1 MIELNSETF
10 YLETKK
16 TSVLLCVF
24 YQDSINKPEEV
35 FARIF
40 GNKYTSLSETIAYID
55 IDKSQDIA
63 QMLGI
68 STEEPTVLIMREQI
82 VLFCEPISELN
93 KHDVSSILQQV
104 SKLDME
110 KIKHDVEIE
119 RQSQAHIFGRN
130 VCPAAKRTRGK

>member
-10 YLETKK
+10 HLETNKA
-16 TSVLLCVF
+16 SVLLCIF
-24 YQDSINKPEEV
+24 YRDSLNNPEEIIIH
-35 FARIF
+35 IF
-40 GNKYTSLSETIAYID
+40 GNKHTSLSETIAYVD
-55 IDKSQDIA
+55 LDKSQDIA

-68 STEEPTVLIMREQI
+68 STQEPTVLIMREQI

-110 KIKHDVEIE
+110 KIRNEVEIAK
-119 RQSQAHIFGRN
+119 QSQAHIFGRN
-130 VCPAAKRTRGK
+130 VCPTAKRTRGK

>member
-10 YLETKK
+10 HLETKK
-16 TSVLLCVF
+16 ASVLLCVF
-24 YQDSINKPEEV
+24 YQDSLNKPEE
-35 FARIF
+35 ILTHIL
-40 GNKYTSLSETIAYID
+40 GNKHTTLSETIAYVD

-63 QMLGI
+63 HMLGI

-82 VLFCEPISELN
+82 VLFCEPLTELI
-93 KHDVSSILQQV
+93 KHDVSSVLKQI
-104 SKLDME
+104 SHLDME

-130 VCPAAKRTRGK
+130 VCPTAKRTRGK